1 MADHLIF
8 TISAGRTGTAWLAD
22 LLKANL
28 VPGAIHE
35 PIGPRDF
42 GVRMPEIGTMRT
54 FNEDGMVDRV
64 RQFWDRKAM
73 TIPETGP
80 YAETNHTLAKCGL
93 IEFLAEANPAPKI
106 SIICLRRNWVDQAL
120 SYIRR
125 RDFLSSTVIW
135 QWYLDPH
142 CARKIVDPRSL
153 KGLGAQIPMFWYM
166 AEMEA
171 RQAYYRRL
179 FGNRMSFIDCTIE
192 NISEPPGAAQ
202 LLADLGHD
210 GRLPLSLPPPSN
222 TTPKSE
228 IKGAEPSKRATIA
241 ATMENIRFDA
251 EDVAQRF
258 IESGMRLSV
267 PS

>member
-42 GVRMPEIGTMRT
+42 GVRMPEIGTMRA

-64 RQFWDRKAM
+64 RAFWDRKAM
-73 TIPETGP
+73 TIPESGA

-93 IEFLAEANPAPKI
+93 MEFLAETNPAPKI
-106 SIICLRRNWVDQAL
+106 SIICLRRNWIDQAL
-120 SYIRR
+120 SYLRR
-125 RDFLSSTVIW
+125 RDFSSPTIIW
-135 QWYLDPH
+135 QWYLDPR
-142 CARKIVDPRSL
+142 CARKIVDPKSL
-153 KGLGAQIPMFWYM
+153 KGLGAQVPMFWYM

-171 RQAYYRRL
+171 RQAYYREL
-179 FGNRMSFIDCTIE
+179 FGDRMSFIDCTIE
-192 NISEPPGAAQ
+192 EIGEPSGAAQ
-202 LLADLGHD
+202 LLSDLGYD

-222 TTPKSE
+222 TTPKNE
-228 IKGAEPSKRATIA
+228 NKGAEASNREKIA
-241 ATMENIRFDA
+241 AVTDKIRFNA
-251 EDVAQRF
+251 EDVAQRY
-258 IESGMRLSV
+258 IESGMRLAGL
-267 PS
+267 P